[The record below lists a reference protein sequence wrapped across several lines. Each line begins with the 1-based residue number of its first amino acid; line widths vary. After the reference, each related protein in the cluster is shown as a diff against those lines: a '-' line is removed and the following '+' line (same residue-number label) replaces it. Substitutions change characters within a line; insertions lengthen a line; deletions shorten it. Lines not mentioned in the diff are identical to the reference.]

1 MTAAA
6 AVRAFNILLVEDD
19 PGDTLM
25 VEEALTDRGVNHELH
40 VAVDGVEAMAYLRDP
55 ANPRPDLILLDL
67 NMPRMDGREVLSALK
82 ADPRLLSIPVVVLTT
97 SEAPDDVLYSYTLHA
112 NAYVSKPVDFEAF
125 VEVIHRID
133 DFYLGLVRL
142 PRR

>member
-125 VEVIHRID
+125 TEVIHRID

>member
-19 PGDTLM
+19 AGDTLM

-40 VAVDGVEAMAYLRDP
+40 VAADGVEAMAYLRDT

-97 SEAPDDVLYSYTLHA
+97 SEAPGDVLYSYTLHA

-125 VEVIHRID
+125 IEVIHRID

>member
-125 VEVIHRID
+125 IEVIHRID